1 MNENSNHERF
11 FNPSKIPVL
20 SLIDQEAAAPPP
32 LPTASPSG
40 EPTRFAHGMSG
51 RALLRII
58 FRKCADLGVSDI
70 QMRAERPVYIH
81 TNKGMEK
88 IEEYGVLS
96 AENMDEILKELV
108 ANKES
113 SSHGFGL
120 RKEVDTRVDD
130 KIAGAIAE
138 FSQTRVTDFSCDG
151 IPLNEDGGEISGRL
165 RVQGHLSSSGLGVTC
180 RILNDSIPEL
190 EALGIDPDTVA
201 TLRHAV
207 LRRAGLCLV
216 TGPTGSGKSTS
227 LASLIDWVRRHHPK
241 HIVTVEDPIEYQ
253 YPDDMD
259 DPDFP
264 GHKCPSPS
272 IVTQQEVGR
281 DVHSYRQGLKDVLRK
296 APHIILLGEIRDREA
311 METCMEAAQTGH
323 LVLSTLHTTGA
334 VKTIGRILEL
344 YPNESHSAVLSRL
357 SEILIFIHSQ
367 GLLNGIERR
376 VLTYEFLQNNDDAVS
391 SAIANYDGGSRSLED
406 VIRRAGNI
414 EWDSNLKRL
423 VKQGLITPETMVNA
437 RMNKN
442 DDEIDIT

>member
-1 MNENSNHERF
+1 
-11 FNPSKIPVL
+11 V
-20 SLIDQEAAAPPP
+20 AAAP
-32 LPTASPSG
+32 
-40 EPTRFAHGMSG
+40 RFARGMGG
-51 RALLRII
+51 RELLGII
-58 FRKCADLGVSDI
+58 FRVCAEMGVSDI
-70 QMRAERPVYIH
+70 QMRAARPVYIH

-88 IEEYGVLS
+88 LDHLGILS
-96 AENMDEILKELV
+96 PAHMDEILKELI

-113 SSHGFGL
+113 GSHGFGL
-120 RKEVDTRVDD
+120 DQSLDERVDEKIRIAIDEFARTRV
-130 KIAGAIAE
+130 A
-138 FSQTRVTDFSCDG
+138 DFSCDG
-151 IPLNEDGGEISGRL
+151 IPMGENGEKSGRL
-165 RVQGHLSSSGLGVTC
+165 RIQAHLSSSGLGVTC

-190 EALGIDPDTVA
+190 EVLGIDPDTTA
-201 TLRHAV
+201 TLRHCV
-207 LRRAGLCLV
+207 LKRAGLCLV
-216 TGPTGSGKSTS
+216 TGPTGSGKSTT
-227 LASLIDWVRRHHPK
+227 LASLIDWLRRHHRK

-259 DPDFP
+259 DSEFP
-264 GHKCPSPS
+264 GHRIPSPS

-296 APHIILLGEIRDREA
+296 APHVILLGEIRDREA

-344 YPNESHSAVLSRL
+344 YPRESHSAVLSRL

-367 GLLNGIERR
+367 GLLNGVHKR

-391 SAIANYDGGSRSLED
+391 SAIANYDGGARSLED

-414 EWDSNLKRL
+414 EWDNNLKRL
-423 VKQGLITPETMVNA
+423 VRQGLITPDTFINA

-442 DDEIDIT
+442 DDEI

>member
-1 MNENSNHERF
+1 MFSSSSVVE
-11 FNPSKIPVL
+11 
-20 SLIDQEAAAPPP
+20 PPP
-32 LPTASPSG
+32 LPSFAPAAA
-40 EPTRFAHGMSG
+40 PVRFMSG
-51 RALLRII
+51 MRGSDLLGVI
-58 FRKCADLGVSDI
+58 FRVCRELRVSDI

-88 IEEYGVLS
+88 LDFLGILS
-96 AENMDEILKELV
+96 ASHMDEILKELI
-108 ANKES
+108 ANRES
-113 SSHGFGL
+113 GSHGFGQDKGIEL
-120 RKEVDTRVDD
+120 RIDE
-130 KIAGAIAE
+130 KIRIAIAD
-138 FSQTRVTDFSCDG
+138 FSERRVADFSCDG
-151 IPLNEDGGEISGRL
+151 IPMGENDERSGRL
-165 RVQGHLSSSGLGVTC
+165 RIQAHLSSSGLGITC
-180 RILNDSIPEL
+180 RILNDYIPEL
-190 EALGIDPDTVA
+190 ESLGIDPDTTD

-216 TGPTGSGKSTS
+216 TGPTGSGKSTT
-227 LASLIDWVRRHHPK
+227 LASLIDWARRHHPK

-259 DPDFP
+259 DPEYP
-264 GHKCPSPS
+264 GHRVPSPS

-296 APHIILLGEIRDREA
+296 APHIILLGEIRDRDA

-344 YPNESHSAVLSRL
+344 YPRENHSAVLSRL

-367 GLLNGIERR
+367 GLLNGIQKR

-391 SAIANYDGGSRSLED
+391 SAIANYDGGARSLED

-414 EWDSNLKRL
+414 EWDNNLKRL
-423 VKQGLITPETMVNA
+423 RHQGIITEETFQNSK
-437 RMNKN
+437 MNKN
-442 DDEIDIT
+442 DDDAGH